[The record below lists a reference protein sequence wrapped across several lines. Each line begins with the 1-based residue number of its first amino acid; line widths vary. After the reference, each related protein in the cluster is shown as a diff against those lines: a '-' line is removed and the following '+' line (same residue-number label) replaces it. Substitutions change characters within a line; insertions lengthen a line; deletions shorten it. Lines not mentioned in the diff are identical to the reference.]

1 MRKSNASSVSLFV
14 SALCSLFKLK
24 FVSCSPIKILNFEC
38 HYNKLQADSHYLLS
52 DEYEVSLETVKKKNA
67 ESPWPHSD
75 VETFYFT
82 LLFCSCQDLKDVG
95 RNQPL
100 DSALLPENRGKNR
113 YNNILPCESHTPV
126 HLHTHTPVFWG
137 GSDRM
142 CLCVQTT
149 PRG

>member
-1 MRKSNASSVSLFV
+1 M
-14 SALCSLFKLK
+14 
-24 FVSCSPIKILNFEC
+24 SCSPIKILNFEC

-52 DEYEVSLETVKKKNA
+52 DEYEVSFYGNGSNKNA
-67 ESPWPHSD
+67 ESPWPHSN
-75 VETFYFT
+75 VETFYFI

-126 HLHTHTPVFWG
+126 HLNRTHTHLSSAVAL
-137 GSDRM
+137 SE
-142 CLCVQTT
+142 CVCVSRRLDTGET
-149 PRG
+149 VLRG